1 MFQGIYK
8 AAATGGEYTWKVST
22 EDRRIDTSVTTAHI
36 QYLVKFTNDMDK
48 RVVYAYP
55 TKLGIYD
62 RYTTMTFVHSS
73 TANENY
79 LTSEVNFI
87 PNGYWYYEI
96 YEVSWIGTLTL
107 TTLTAPATETTVLP
121 VANANGVVKGLV
133 GQGKLYMA
141 EPSGEEQVQYNQ
153 HPEPAGT
160 NYIYYGQ

>member
-1 MFQGIYK
+1 MLQGIYK
-8 AAATGGEYTWKVST
+8 AAGTANEYTWYVST

-36 QYLVKFTNDMDK
+36 QFLVKFTNDMDK

-62 RYTTMTFVHSS
+62 RYTTMTFIHNTTENFL
-73 TANENY
+73 TAK
-79 LTSEVNFI
+79 VNFV

-96 YEVSWIGTLTL
+96 YEVSWIGTITL
-107 TTLTAPATETTVLP
+107 TSASAPENEDDVLP
-121 VANANGVVKGLV
+121 VANTNGVVQGLV
-133 GQGKLYMA
+133 EQGKLYIA

>member
-8 AAATGGEYTWKVST
+8 ALATGGEYTWKVST

-62 RYTTMTFVHSS
+62 RYTTMTFVHN
-73 TANENY
+73 TTEDF
-79 LTSEVNFI
+79 LTSEINFI
-87 PNGYWYYEI
+87 PNGYWYYEV
-96 YEVSWIGTLTL
+96 YEVSWIGVLSLTSA
-107 TTLTAPATETTVLP
+107 TAPANEDDVLLP
-121 VANANGVVKGLV
+121 IANTKGVVQGLV
-133 GQGKLYMA
+133 EQGKLYIA